1 MAGLLMVRRLVKV
14 TALAAVVWWLAA
26 SSGDI
31 WRLVGWGGLSIR
43 EQLTLAAFQGG
54 ALGVCLGFFAREV
67 GGTLFGGLRL
77 PRRNAKPAPKR
88 RRR

>member
-1 MAGLLMVRRLVKV
+1 MVRRLMKV
-14 TALAAVVWWLAA
+14 AALAAALWLLAS

-31 WRLVGWGGLSIR
+31 WRLVGWGGLSVR

-67 GGTLFGGLRL
+67 GAALFGGLRL
-77 PRRNAKPAPKR
+77 PRRARGRKTRGR
-88 RRR
+88 R

>member
-1 MAGLLMVRRLVKV
+1 MLRRLARVA
-14 TALAAVVWWLAA
+14 ALAAVVWVAA
-26 SSGDI
+26 SSSANV
-31 WRLVGWGGLSIR
+31 WRLVGWGGLSVR

-67 GGTLFGGLRL
+67 GGALFGGLRL
-77 PRRNAKPAPKR
+77 SRRTPRPSAKR